1 MLSNSIFV
9 FGRYFLKASYFRS
22 LIFKV
27 IVKSLPIPYTEFI
40 NYIGKQNA
48 EPDDN
53 GRNLKISC
61 IVTCNDLSRL
71 DFLVEALNSIRN
83 QNYADIQI
91 LIVDGFGG
99 LDRILLEREE
109 YFDSRFVFREFA
121 STRPSEARN
130 AFLHELDGDVILFLD
145 DDNLFLPGYFF
156 ELAQWHILNPSVDV
170 GIFRYVLFK
179 GNLLVDVPISRRLTG
194 KILARRNVSDT
205 SAISFKAKSV
215 TKDLWPIMEHNED
228 WELLKKCLSSGYKI
242 EINNSYGML
251 YRVHLTNRSAPMSR
265 KKSSKG

>member
-1 MLSNSIFV
+1 MLVNSISL
-9 FGRYFLKASYFRS
+9 FGRYFLRASYFRS

-40 NYIGKQNA
+40 NYIGKQSGG
-48 EPDDN
+48 PGDY

-61 IVTCNDLSRL
+61 IVTCNDASRL
-71 DFLVEALNSIRN
+71 DFLVEALNSIKN
-83 QNYADIQI
+83 QNYADMQI

-99 LDRILLEREE
+99 LNRRLLERGE
-109 YFDSRFVFREFA
+109 YFDSRFAFREFA

-145 DDNLFLPGYFF
+145 DDNLFLPGYFL

-179 GNLLVDVPISRRLTG
+179 ENLLVDVPISRKLTE

-215 TKDLWPIMEHNED
+215 TRDLWPISEHNED

-242 EINNSYGML
+242 EINNSFCML